1 MVEVGA
7 ATHPGRVRSNNE
19 DYFLHGPTPH
29 GYVAIVCDG
38 MGGHEA
44 GEVAARL
51 AAEAVMEYLNQAPST
66 EDLEGLLRDAVLAAN
81 HRIILHTQS
90 APLPKAPGSTIVAAL
105 FTDTHVVYAHVGD
118 SRLYAFVGGDLVPLT
133 QDDSLVHQ
141 MLSSGL
147 ITAEQALHHPQ
158 KNVLTQSL
166 GQQPPPTPHVARTPL
181 KKGAAYLLCT
191 DGLFGALSRE
201 EIITILLRQD
211 LSSPQAKVE
220 ALIEQANQNGG
231 YDNITAILIHPPA
244 KSSTFVGRMNLKL
257 PPQKYLIGGGIA
269 IVVIAIL
276 VGIFTRR
283 PTKSTDSGSGEVIIM
298 DDSSAFN
305 NASPMSPKS
314 TFPELEEET
323 SLPSPMPANPPS
335 ESSPPSEKPSPSKS
349 PKTTASAPVSNKT
362 DNAGEKKTTFDYTI
376 QKGDNLR
383 KIAEL
388 FHVSLADL
396 RQVNGLK
403 DDNIQAGKKLKI
415 PVKAVHHHTVKEKET
430 LSAIARKYGT
440 GVEVIKRAN
449 NIDEK
454 IRPGQKLIIP
464 VVAKK

>member
-51 AAEAVMEYLNQAPST
+51 AAEAVMEYLNQTPST

-90 APLPKAPGSTIVAAL
+90 APLPKAPGSTIVVAL

-118 SRLYAFVGGDLVPLT
+118 SRLYAFVDADLIPLT

-211 LSSPQAKVE
+211 LPSPQAKVE

-231 YDNITAILIHPPA
+231 YDNITAIFIQPLA

-269 IVVIAIL
+269 IIVIAIL
-276 VGIFTRR
+276 VGIFMRR
-283 PTKSTDSGSGEVIIM
+283 SAKSTTSGSGEIIIV
-298 DDSSAFN
+298 DDTSALNNVSS
-305 NASPMSPKS
+305 MSPPPPP
-314 TFPELEEET
+314 TEEEM
-323 SLPSPMPANPPS
+323 PSPSPVLANPPS
-335 ESSPPSEKPSPSKS
+335 EAPSPSETPAPSQSSKA
-349 PKTTASAPVSNKT
+349 TANASATAKT
-362 DNAGEKKTTFDYTI
+362 DKASEKKTTFDYTVK
-376 QKGDNLR
+376 KGDNLG
-383 KIAEL
+383 KIAEV
-388 FHVSLADL
+388 FGVSVTDL
-396 RQVNGLK
+396 RRVNGLK
-403 DDNIQAGKKLKI
+403 DDKIQEGKKLKI
-415 PVKAVHHHTVKEKET
+415 PVKAVHYHIVKEKET

-449 NIDEK
+449 NTDEK

-464 VVAKK
+464 VVGKK